1 MHFQNYKLQ
10 KEWID
15 EGLQSLVSEH
25 RLTVNMLKCPEV
37 YWNLEKWKQY
47 YRDFFSKVNMKN

>member
-10 KEWID
+10 KQWID

-37 YWNLEKWKQY
+37 Y
-47 YRDFFSKVNMKN
+47 